1 MNDELGAF
9 ITHDEVS
16 LPGAAAG
23 PLAGLAFAA
32 KDIYDVA
39 GHTTGCGSP
48 DWLRTHAPAATT
60 APAVQALLDAGA
72 ALAGKTLT
80 DEMAFSLAGE
90 NAHYGTPV
98 NVNAPG
104 RVAGGSSSGSAA
116 AVAGGLVD
124 FALGSDT
131 GGSVRVPASFCG
143 LYGLRPSHGR
153 VSLEG
158 VNPLA
163 PSFDTV
169 GWFAREPATLG
180 RAGAVLLGGGAAPAP
195 RRLLVAGD
203 AFALA
208 DEAVGAA
215 LRSAV
220 ERLAALLGPAAE
232 VGVSGDGLGTLRDW
246 MGHFRTLQLAEVWR
260 CHGAWVTAAKPRSVP
275 GVRERFAM
283 AAEVGPD
290 AVAAAAAAR
299 ERITDHMAALLA
311 GGAVLALP
319 SAYGIAPRRGASAA
333 ELEDFRGRTLSL
345 TCIAGLARLPQVSL
359 PVAKVDGCPVGLGL
373 IAAAGRDETLIDI
386 ATRLNP

>member
-32 KDIYDVA
+32 KDLYDVA
-39 GHTTGCGSP
+39 GHITGCGSP

-72 ALAGKTLT
+72 ALAGKTVT

-169 GWFAREPATLG
+169 GWFARDSTIFA
-180 RAGAVLLGGGAAPAP
+180 RVGAVLIGGEAAAAN
-195 RRLLVAGD
+195 RLLVAED

-208 DEAVGAA
+208 GAA
-215 LRSAV
+215 IAAALGPALD
-220 ERLAALLGPAAE
+220 RLAALLGPTAE
-232 VGVSGDGLGTLRDW
+232 VSVSGDGLGTLRDW
-246 MGHFRTLQLAEVWR
+246 LGHFRTLQLAEVWR
-260 CHGAWVTAAKPRSVP
+260 CHGAWVTAAKPRLGP

-319 SAYGIAPRRGASAA
+319 SASGIAPRRGAPAA
-333 ELEDFRGRTLSL
+333 ELEEFRGRTLGL

-359 PVAKVDGCPVGLGL
+359 PVARLDGCPVGLGL
-373 IAAAGRDETLIDI
+373 IAAAGLDETLIDI

>member
-1 MNDELGAF
+1 MIDELGAF

-16 LPGAAAG
+16 LPGAATG
-23 PLAGLAFAA
+23 PLAGLTFAA
-32 KDIYDVA
+32 KDLYDVA

-48 DWLRTHAPAATT
+48 DWLRTHAPAAAT

-72 ALAGKTLT
+72 ALAGKTVT

-169 GWFAREPATLG
+169 GWFARDSTIFA
-180 RAGAVLLGGGAAPAP
+180 RVGAVLIGGEAAAAN
-195 RRLLVAGD
+195 RLLVAED

-208 DEAVGAA
+208 GAA
-215 LRSAV
+215 IAAALGPALD
-220 ERLAALLGPAAE
+220 RLAALLGPTAE
-232 VGVSGDGLGTLRDW
+232 VSVSGDGLGTLRDW
-246 MGHFRTLQLAEVWR
+246 LGHFRTLQLAEVWR
-260 CHGAWVTAAKPRSVP
+260 CHGAWVTAAKPRLGP

-319 SAYGIAPRRGASAA
+319 SARGIAPRRGAPAA
-333 ELEDFRGRTLSL
+333 ELEDIRVSTLGL

-373 IAAAGRDETLIDI
+373 IAAAGLDETLIDI

>member
-32 KDIYDVA
+32 KDLYDVA
-39 GHTTGCGSP
+39 GHITGCGSP

-72 ALAGKTLT
+72 ALAGKTVT

-169 GWFAREPATLG
+169 GWFARDSTIFA
-180 RAGAVLLGGGAAPAP
+180 RVGAVLIGGEAAAAN
-195 RRLLVAGD
+195 RLLVAED

-208 DEAVGAA
+208 GAA
-215 LRSAV
+215 IAAALGPALD
-220 ERLAALLGPAAE
+220 RLAALLGPTAE
-232 VGVSGDGLGTLRDW
+232 VSVSGDGLGTLRDW
-246 MGHFRTLQLAEVWR
+246 LGHFRTLQLAEVWR
-260 CHGAWVTAAKPRSVP
+260 CHGAWVTAAKPRLGP

-319 SAYGIAPRRGASAA
+319 SARGIAPRRGAPAA
-333 ELEDFRGRTLSL
+333 ELEDIRVSTLGL

-373 IAAAGRDETLIDI
+373 IAAAGLDETLIDI